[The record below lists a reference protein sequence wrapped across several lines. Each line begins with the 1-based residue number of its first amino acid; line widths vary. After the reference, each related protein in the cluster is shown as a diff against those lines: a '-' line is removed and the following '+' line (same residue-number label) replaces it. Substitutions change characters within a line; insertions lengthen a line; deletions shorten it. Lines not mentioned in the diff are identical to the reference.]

1 MCRGFKSLLRYHDN
15 PMILHGDPDWRQPR
29 GQTRSG
35 QLGGQLGKSV
45 LFLCFSSF
53 VMAL

>member
-15 PMILHGDPDWRQPR
+15 PRILNGDPDFRQPR
-29 GQTRSG
+29 GQTRSS
-35 QLGGQLGKSV
+35 QLGSQLGKSV